1 MNHFSSFE
9 NRQTKQKDS
18 EIPQALLL
26 SWSSVFTPGTPRT
39 HTRKSG
45 WPSTGRKKKRTAG
58 NGRKQTPNYITDSG
72 KVIASDVNDGN
83 TEKVKYGSATQSLLA
98 VNEGNWEPPF
108 TMLPASQ
115 RSGFH
120 SQINAAT
127 SCLKETEGL
136 FYRTRATHFSKGP

>member
-1 MNHFSSFE
+1 M
-9 NRQTKQKDS
+9 K
-18 EIPQALLL
+18 
-26 SWSSVFTPGTPRT
+26 
-39 HTRKSG
+39 
-45 WPSTGRKKKRTAG
+45 
-58 NGRKQTPNYITDSG
+58 
-72 KVIASDVNDGN
+72 DGN

-136 FYRTRATHFSKGP
+136 FCRTLLQDQSHTFFKRALNYPRITVRKLGHEVFPKVKAALLTVSRGEFKQAILGLSNSTK